1 MEWANILAGVIAAL
15 VAAIGLP
22 LALRKRKK
30 AGPENVEQLLQ
41 HLQRMGV
48 EASLLEKGA
57 EQEKVGISRASGQ
70 RSEGVI
76 KIEGKNIDYINV
88 SSASSQYGVNY
99 FLNYLV
105 TTSSWTGKKNRKKTM
120 MVKKRSSGIRGRVV
134 DIEWRGDDYLS
145 RELNF
150 DYRLKDVLL
159 QTEPKEIGGGIQIFP
174 EPKHEYARVRTAYL
188 LPSSGLLEA
197 IDIIA
202 KCVKSG
208 W

>member
-1 MEWANILAGVIAAL
+1 MEWANILAGIIAAL

-22 LALRKRKK
+22 LALRRRKK

-41 HLQRMGV
+41 HLQGLGV
-48 EASLLEKGA
+48 EASLVEKGA

-105 TTSSWTGKKNRKKTM
+105 TTSSWTGKKNRKKTS
-120 MVKKRSSGIRGRVV
+120 MVRKRSSGIWGRVV

-145 RELNF
+145 QELNF
-150 DYRLKDVLL
+150 DYRLKDILL

-202 KCVKSG
+202 KCVKSE

>member
-1 MEWANILAGVIAAL
+1 MDWANILAGVIAAL
-15 VAAIGLP
+15 VVAIGLP

-30 AGPENVEQLLQ
+30 AGPENVEKLFQ
-41 HLQRMGV
+41 HLQKLGV
-48 EASLLEKGA
+48 RASPLEKGA
-57 EQEKVGISRASGQ
+57 QQEKVGISRASGQ

-76 KIEGKNIDYINV
+76 KIEGKDIDYINV

-105 TTSSWTGKKNRKKTM
+105 TTSSWTGKKDRKKTS
-120 MVKKRSSGIRGRVV
+120 MVRKRSSGIWGRVV
-134 DIEWRGDDYLS
+134 DIEWRGDAHLS

-150 DYRLKDVLL
+150 DYRLKDILL
-159 QTEPKEIGGGIQIFP
+159 QTEPKEVGGGIQIFP

-202 KCVKSG
+202 KYVKSG